1 MKNTFIRRFL
11 AALLAVLMVAAVLPV
26 SAQETRED
34 GFVYT
39 LSFGE
44 EDVVKYG
51 SMAVGDRQRE
61 GTDKYFTIH
70 YDNKSEIKTN
80 SLATPFE
87 DGFVS
92 DYTLYFSG
100 GAAAITDSQVK
111 NAVEFTTNGPA
122 LLELWWISGA
132 ASRQLV
138 VFDKDGTK
146 VAETVK
152 ATKKGEMIVSQ
163 LQLDEAG
170 TYYIGNS
177 PKVNYIYQIR
187 VTEENEPVKVQRP
200 DWSQVAAPTVTFAEK
215 LNNLEQLQ
223 VNVSALIALEGG
235 DAVRVELF
243 DQDMQKLGE
252 QTVTKDNKTHT
263 VAFTI
268 PASGKYFAKAYLS
281 REGQQDKVS
290 ALFEGTALLPLKTP
304 NMVSGTNNGGGSL
317 TVQWTTV
324 READRYELYMDD
336 ALVAETTGNSHTMD
350 LAVGSTHQFYV
361 RAYRGSEVTE
371 AVPMSV
377 KVTADAR
384 LAWNFTYYGPSTK
397 EETNGYL
404 GDINEDQQVTVYSEG
419 GKGKIQP
426 NDVDGMAFYYTP
438 ISTAYNFRL
447 RAHVHVDSWTFSNG
461 QEGFGLLVTDRLG
474 VMGDGDGAWSN
485 QYMALAS
492 KIEYR
497 YDAELEETY
506 QADDLRGD
514 KYSMKLGLGVLAKT
528 GVTKENL
535 PYFEANQD
543 IAKNLISETYTL
555 ETAAGRSRNPGTYNS
570 IGNQNGVDDKVHMDV
585 EAMTDF
591 ILEIER
597 TPTGYTIT
605 YYDQDGKTVLSQR
618 KFYDPDALNKLD
630 EDFIY
635 VGFFAARNARATF
648 SNVELETVL
657 ASEDPRQPEERPD
670 EKIVPGIGVSS
681 GSVITSDTYKL
692 MFTPNV
698 SGTVKISLGNEVIVE
713 SLEVLR
719 DTRYVQLI
727 PVPEYDVYYIRMEF
741 APDPDQDLGE
751 GFVLSSANKVVVTH
765 EFTRNKGFWHQKVI
779 YVSPTGLFNGD
790 GTRENPLDIYT
801 AVDNAVPGQTIVL
814 TGEHYKLMKPL
825 RIQRGMDGAEGNYIY
840 MIGDPESDKRPV
852 LDFQRECVGIVHGA
866 DWWYFAN
873 FDVTNTQDYQK
884 GFQVSGSHNVLDG
897 IHAYNNGNTG
907 IQICRL
913 SSADTVIDHWPA
925 YNLVLNCTSYYNID
939 QGREDADGFAAK
951 LTVGPGNVFDGC
963 IAHHN
968 ADDGWDLYAKVD
980 TGSIGAVTIRN
991 SVAYSNGIE
1000 PDDVTIGVGN
1010 GNGFKLGGSNMSGK
1024 HVLEN
1029 CYAFDNKA
1037 KGIDSNSCP
1046 DIIVRNCVTY
1056 NNGSYNVALYTNING
1071 ATTDF
1076 RAFGILSYKDEN
1088 IRKGVSETGESFRL
1102 DRGESLNKTYN
1113 QPAAYFKGYSNYY
1126 WNWDEESGTG
1136 SSANGAGVK
1145 VTADMFKSLEF
1156 QGIVRNADGSINM
1169 QGFLERTDMT
1179 PADTG
1184 VYAGGTASKDVS
1196 QLPENLACTYSD
1208 TWYIEDSQFHW
1219 RECQCGSRGHYG
1231 VHTLTEIIDKE
1242 ATPTQTGLKHM
1253 ECTECG
1259 HKRPAQTIY
1268 YDGPTVEPTQPTQ
1281 PTEPTQPANPTE
1293 PTDPTDPTDPGT
1305 QEKPEKKGC
1314 FGTVST
1320 MAAVIGLMGAA
1331 VVVLKK
1337 KK

>member
-1 MKNTFIRRFL
+1 MKRSFTRRVL
-11 AALLAVLMVAAVLPV
+11 AALLAVLMVAAILPV
-26 SAQETRED
+26 SAQEAGED

-39 LSFGE
+39 LNFSE
-44 EDVVKYG
+44 EDLFKAG
-51 SMAVGDRQRE
+51 EKNVGEHQRM
-61 GTDKYFTIH
+61 GTDKYFTLH
-70 YDNKSEIKTN
+70 YDKKTQVEAEP
-80 SLATPFE
+80 LKTPFA
-87 DGFVS
+87 DQFVS
-92 DYTLYFSG
+92 DYALRFLG
-100 GAAAITDSQVK
+100 GAAKITDEQVT
-111 NAVEFTTNGPA
+111 NAIEFTTNGPA
-122 LLELWWISGA
+122 RIDFWWA
-132 ASRQLV
+132 AGGSSRQLV
-138 VFDKDGTK
+138 IYDKTGNRVAGTPVSAK
-146 VAETVK
+146 E
-152 ATKKGEMIVSQ
+152 GEMIISQ
-163 LQLDEAG
+163 LQLDKAG

-177 PKVNYIYQIR
+177 PKVNFIYQIR

-200 DWSQVAAPTVTFAEK
+200 AWSQVAAPTVTFAEK

-243 DQDMQKLGE
+243 DKDMQKLGE
-252 QTVTKDNKTHT
+252 QTLTKDNKKHT
-263 VAFTI
+263 AAFTI

-317 TVQWTTV
+317 TVQWTSV
-324 READRYELYMDD
+324 READRYELYMDGT
-336 ALVAETTGNSHTMD
+336 LVTETTGNSHTMN
-350 LAVGSTHQFYV
+350 LTVGSTHEFYV
-361 RAYRGSEVTE
+361 KAYRGAEVTKDSAPMRVEVTE
-371 AVPMSV
+371 
-377 KVTADAR
+377 DAR

-397 EETNGYL
+397 AGTNGYL

-438 ISTAYNFRL
+438 ISAAYNFRL
-447 RAHVHVDSWTFSNG
+447 RAHVHVDGWTFSNG

-474 VMGDGDGAWSN
+474 VMGDADGAWSN

-506 QADDLRGD
+506 PADDLRGE

-555 ETAAGRSRNPGTYNS
+555 ETAAGRSRSAGTYNI
-570 IGNQNGVDDKVHMDV
+570 IGNQNGVDDKVHMAV

-597 TPTGYTIT
+597 TPTGYVIT
-605 YYDQDGKTVLSQR
+605 YYAEDGTTVLSQR

-648 SNVELETVL
+648 SNVELETIL

-698 SGTVKISLGNEVIVE
+698 SGTVKISLEDEVIVE

-727 PVPEYDVYYIRMEF
+727 PVPEYEQYRIRMEF
-741 APDPDQDLGE
+741 TPDPDQDLGE
-751 GFVLSSANKVVVTH
+751 GFVLSSRDKVHLTH
-765 EFTRNKGFWHQKVI
+765 EFTRNKGFWHRKVI
-779 YVSPTGLFNGD
+779 YVSPTGVFNGD

-814 TGEHYKLMKPL
+814 TGEHYKLMSPL
-825 RIQRGMDGAEGNYIY
+825 RIQRGMDGAEGQYIS

-873 FDVTNTQDYQK
+873 FDVTNTMDYQK
-884 GFQVSGSHNVLDG
+884 GFQVSGSYNVLDG
-897 IHAYNNGNTG
+897 IHAYRNGNTG

-1010 GNGFKLGGSNMSGK
+1010 GNGFKLGGANMSGK

-1136 SSANGAGVK
+1136 SSANSAGVK

-1156 QGIVRNADGSINM
+1156 KGIVRNADGSINM
-1169 QGFLERTDMT
+1169 QGFLERTDKT

-1196 QLPENLACTYSD
+1196 RLPEDLACTYSD

-1219 RECQCGSRGHYG
+1219 RECECGDRGHYG
-1231 VHTLTEIIDKE
+1231 AHTLTEIIDKE

-1259 HKRPAQTIY
+1259 HKRPSQTVY
-1268 YDGPTVEPTQPTQ
+1268 YDGPAVNPTEPSQ
-1281 PTEPTQPANPTE
+1281 PTEPGTSG
-1293 PTDPTDPTDPGT
+1293 DPG
-1305 QEKPEKKGC
+1305 QSGLP
-1314 FGTVST
+1314 V
-1320 MAAVIGLMGAA
+1320 AVIIAVAA
-1331 VVVLKK
+1331 VVVIGGAAAVMIVLKK
-1337 KK
+1337 KKK